1 MSGQETYSVLEMK
14 YRLSDNLQWQLFMQ
28 AALVNL
34 FQQWIKWIWKPSIS
48 ITQSS
53 VQHVC
58 LYIMCV
64 RNKFSQLCVISVG
77 VWIFL
82 CINCVHIHKNLTQ
95 CMLFMCD
102 ICTLCRVQSC
112 SGVTCLYLSTFAGYI
127 LWDSCAWLEVYICL
141 AVSSCTR
148 WCRSIKGWNEDRK
161 SNQCSR
167 CLRAYRFPFHFPY
180 SGKTKKDNTWVN
192 EQSAEVIWSNAS
204 VDFWH

>member
-1 MSGQETYSVLEMK
+1 MSGQEIYSVLEMK
-14 YRLSDNLQWQLFMQ
+14 YGLSDNLQWQLFMQ
-28 AALVNL
+28 AALMNL

-64 RNKFSQLCVISVG
+64 RNKFSKLCVISEG

-82 CINCVHIHKNLTQ
+82 CIYCVHIYKNRTCFL
-95 CMLFMCD
+95 CMTSAHFA
-102 ICTLCRVQSC
+102 VYSQYC
-112 SGVTCLYLSTFAGYI
+112 SGVTCRYMSTSAGCI

-141 AVSSCTR
+141 TVSSCTR
-148 WCRSIKGWNEDRK
+148 QCRSIKGWNEDRK

-167 CLRAYRFPFHFPY
+167 CLRAYRFPFHFSRP
-180 SGKTKKDNTWVN
+180 GKVKKDNTWVS
-192 EQSAEVIWSNAS
+192 EPTAEVIWSNTS
-204 VDFWH
+204 VDSCH